1 MAEVS
6 AVVAVM
12 SVQPTSDRRT
22 VLHASASPAAAA
34 PVITV
39 KLAPSANKPSKALSF
54 MVIFVLP
61 MDIFGIKTTLFS
73 RGIVKLFVGRTSNE
87 QNKLAAP
94 KTGGSNAE
102 EGNETD
108 PPPAAHRCGNR
119 VHTRAWIFERDGRPH
134 RSQGWG

>member
-34 PVITV
+34 PVIKV
-39 KLAPSANKPSKALSF
+39 KLAPSASTPSNALSF
-54 MVIFVLP
+54 MVIRSSL
-61 MDIFGIKTTLFS
+61 DIFGIKTTLIC

-87 QNKLAAP
+87 RNKLGAP
-94 KTGGSNAE
+94 KIGEANAE
-102 EGNETD
+102 EGNEAD
-108 PPPAAHRCGNR
+108 
-119 VHTRAWIFERDGRPH
+119 
-134 RSQGWG
+134 